1 MEHILQL
8 DWVDQSIPHKVW
20 VEQYYDGC
28 RICLK
33 VVKDV
38 EPEML
43 SLIVPNIDV
52 KSVRQAWQGKAIN
65 VTPAYDDGVL
75 FTQTRSLFNLPH
87 GCVIWAVTHIKMQN
101 GLKMSADKLCFVP
114 KHSKQDSSFQ
124 QEHHAEAC

>member
-8 DWVDQSIPHKVW
+8 GWDDHAIPHKIW
-20 VEQYYDGC
+20 IEQYYDGC

-52 KSVRQAWQGKAIN
+52 QTTHKAWQGKATSI
-65 VTPAYDDGVL
+65 TPAYE
-75 FTQTRSLFNLPH
+75 TACCSL
-87 GCVIWAVTHIKMQN
+87 
-101 GLKMSADKLCFVP
+101 KLARY
-114 KHSKQDSSFQ
+114 SIYLT
-124 QEHHAEAC
+124 AA

>member
-8 DWVDQSIPHKVW
+8 DWDDHSIPHKIW

-52 KSVRQAWQGKAIN
+52 KTTRKSWQGKATNI
-65 VTPAYDDGVL
+65 TPAYDDGML

-87 GCVIWAVTHIKMQN
+87 GCVIWAVTHIQMQN

-114 KHSKQDSSFQ
+114 KYSNQDSCFKVP
-124 QEHHAEAC
+124 A

>member
-8 DWVDQSIPHKVW
+8 SWGDNAIPHKIW
-20 VEQYYDGC
+20 IEQYYDGC

-43 SLIVPNIDV
+43 SLIVQILMQTTH
-52 KSVRQAWQGKAIN
+52 KAWQGKATNI
-65 VTPAYDDGVL
+65 TPAYIIDGVL

-87 GCVIWAVTHIKMQN
+87 GAV
-101 GLKMSADKLCFVP
+101 
-114 KHSKQDSSFQ
+114 
-124 QEHHAEAC
+124 

>member
-8 DWVDQSIPHKVW
+8 GWDDHAIPHKIW
-20 VEQYYDGC
+20 IEQYYDGC

-52 KSVRQAWQGKAIN
+52 QTAHKAWQGKATNI
-65 VTPAYDDGVL
+65 TPAYDDGVL

-87 GCVIWAVTHIKMQN
+87 GCVIWAVTHIQMQN

-114 KHSKQDSSFQ
+114 KYNNQDSCFKVP
-124 QEHHAEAC
+124 A

>member
-8 DWVDQSIPHKVW
+8 GWDDHAIPHKIW
-20 VEQYYDGC
+20 IEQYYDGC

-52 KSVRQAWQGKAIN
+52 QTTHKAWQGKATNI
-65 VTPAYDDGVL
+65 TPAYDDGGVVHSN
-75 FTQTRSLFNLPH
+75 SLAIQF
-87 GCVIWAVTHIKMQN
+87 A
-101 GLKMSADKLCFVP
+101 SRLCDLGGNTYP
-114 KHSKQDSSFQ
+114 DAKP
-124 QEHHAEAC
+124 A